1 MQGKSHVENPNK
13 KVFVMSWFV
22 LVLMG
27 YAAGQAKL
35 VEHSEFHRTVCPSIA
50 AETFRICRETAL
62 ARRSAWLKKAEACK
76 PKLFRREVSPVRLVK
91 VVPDKT
97 AFQGWRTVPNGEVD
111 SALRHML
118 KRGDSFIFDFGE
130 HLVGSVA
137 FRFLG
142 FENAMDAPVRLK
154 FTFAEVPLELIEKEP
169 ASADWRGLSLAW
181 IQRETFTFDNVPSEV
196 KLPRRYAF
204 RYMKVEVI
212 ACTPSGR
219 FGLDDVKAIA
229 ETSADEKNLR
239 PWCAPSPEA
248 AKMEEI
254 ARRTLRDCMQTVFE
268 DGPKRDR
275 RLWLGDLRL
284 EALANYETYRNFEIV
299 KRSLYLLA
307 GMADDAGLVR
317 SDAYERPTLRRGSC
331 QLLEYAAFFAV
342 TVLEYL
348 EASGDR
354 ETAEDLWSLC
364 VTQLDLLLD
373 AIDAGGVMND
383 RTDSRGVSRPLA
395 GTDWWCFID
404 HCRELN
410 RQVGGQGALA
420 FGFRKT
426 LALGQKLGHENE
438 VAFLSDVVARMA
450 QGASKRL
457 WNEERGMYVCE
468 KDGQASYLGQAW
480 MVLGGLA
487 DGDRMARCM
496 KTVMADAQ
504 AVRPVSPYGHHY
516 FTEALYV
523 AGLPR
528 EADAHMKSY
537 WGRMVNLG
545 ADTFW
550 EVFVPEDE
558 RASPYR
564 TPLLNSYCHAW
575 SCAPAYF
582 LRSAKYA
589 H

>member
-1 MQGKSHVENPNK
+1 MKQA
-13 KVFVMSWFV
+13 FVLSWFV
-22 LVLMG
+22 CTSMG
-27 YAAGQAKL
+27 YVAAQANCA
-35 VEHSEFHRTVCPSIA
+35 EASEFRRAVCPA
-50 AETFRICRETAL
+50 AVAETIRICRETSL

-76 PKLFRREVSPVRLVK
+76 PELFRREVVPVRLVK

-97 AFQGWRTVPNGEVD
+97 AFQGWRAVPNGEVN
-111 SALRHML
+111 SALRRML
-118 KRGDSFIFDFGE
+118 KRGDTLIFDFGE
-130 HLVGSVA
+130 HLVGSIA
-137 FRFLG
+137 FRFVG
-142 FENAMDAPVRLK
+142 FEKAMDAPMRLK
-154 FTFAEVPLELIEKEP
+154 FTFAEVPLELAEDEP
-169 ASADWRGLSLAW
+169 PSADWRGLSLAW

-212 ACTPSGR
+212 ASTPGGK

-229 ETSADEKNLR
+229 ETSANEKNLR
-239 PWCAPSPEA
+239 PWRAPSPEA

-307 GMADDAGLVR
+307 GTADDTGLVR
-317 SDAYERPTLRRGSC
+317 SDAYERPTLKRGGC
-331 QLLEYAAFFAV
+331 RILEYAAFLAV

-354 ETAEDLWSLC
+354 ETAEDLWPLC

-373 AIDAGGVMND
+373 AIDANGVMND
-383 RTDSRGVSRPLA
+383 RTDSRGVSRPLV

-410 RQVGGQGALA
+410 RQVAGQGALA
-420 FGFRKT
+420 FGFRKM
-426 LALGQKLGHENE
+426 LELGRKLGHEGE
-438 VAFLSDVVARMA
+438 VAFLSDVLVRLA
-450 QGASKRL
+450 QATSKRL
-457 WNEERGMYVCE
+457 WNEERGMFVCE

-480 MVLGGLA
+480 IVLGGLVE
-487 DGDRMARCM
+487 GEQMARCM
-496 KTVMADAQ
+496 KTVLADAQ

-528 EADAHMKSY
+528 EASAHMKSY
-537 WGRMVNLG
+537 WGRMVDLG

>member
-1 MQGKSHVENPNK
+1 MQGKSHVVNPHK
-13 KVFVMSWFV
+13 KVFVLSWFV
-22 LVLMG
+22 LLLMG
-27 YAAGQAKL
+27 YAVGQANST
-35 VEHSEFHRTVCPSIA
+35 ETSDFRRIDCPPTA
-50 AETFRICRETAL
+50 LETFRVCRETAL

-76 PKLFRREVSPVRLVK
+76 PKLFRREVTPVRLVK

-111 SALRHML
+111 SALRRVL
-118 KRGDSFIFDFGE
+118 KRGDAFIFDFGE

-137 FRFLG
+137 FRFVG

-154 FTFAEVPLELIEKEP
+154 FTFAEVPLELAEDEP
-169 ASADWRGLSLAW
+169 SLADWRGLSLAW
-181 IQRETFTFDNVPSEV
+181 IQRDVFTFDYVPSEV

-204 RYMKVEVI
+204 RYMKIEVI

-229 ETSADEKNLR
+229 ETSANEKNLR
-239 PWCAPSPEA
+239 PWRAPSPEV

-307 GMADDAGLVR
+307 GMADDTGLVH
-317 SDAYERPTLRRGSC
+317 SDAYERPTLKRGSC
-331 QLLEYAAFFAV
+331 RILEYAAFLAV
-342 TVLEYL
+342 TVMEYL

-354 ETAEDLWSLC
+354 ETAEDLWPLC
-364 VTQLDLLLD
+364 VAQLDLLLNT
-373 AIDAGGVMND
+373 I
-383 RTDSRGVSRPLA
+383 
-395 GTDWWCFID
+395 GTDGVFRPVSKEWWYFID
-404 HCRELN
+404 HCKGLN
-410 RQVGGQGALA
+410 RQVAEQGALA

-426 LALGQKLGHENE
+426 LELGRKLGHEDD
-438 VAFLSDVVARMA
+438 VRFLADVLSRMA
-450 QGASKRL
+450 RGASDRL

-487 DGDRMARCM
+487 NGDRMARCM

-528 EADAHMKSY
+528 EAAMHMKSY
-537 WGRMVNLG
+537 WGRMVDLG

>member
-1 MQGKSHVENPNK
+1 MQGKSHVENPHK
-13 KVFVMSWFV
+13 KVFVLSWFV
-22 LVLMG
+22 LASMG
-27 YAAGQAKL
+27 YAVGQANPA
-35 VEHSEFHRTVCPSIA
+35 ETYEFRRIDCPPTAS
-50 AETFRICRETAL
+50 ETFRVCRETAL
-62 ARRSAWLKKAEACK
+62 ARRSAWLKKAEAYK
-76 PKLFRREVSPVRLVK
+76 PKLFRREVTPVRLVK

-97 AFQGWRTVPNGEVD
+97 AFQGWRTEPNGEVS
-111 SALRHML
+111 SALRRML
-118 KRGDSFIFDFGE
+118 KRGDAFIFDFGE

-137 FRFLG
+137 FRFVG
-142 FENAMDAPVRLK
+142 FENAMDAPMRLK
-154 FTFAEVPLELIEKEP
+154 FTFAEVPLELIEDEP

-212 ACTPSGR
+212 ASTPSGK

-229 ETSADEKNLR
+229 ETSADERNLR
-239 PWCAPSPEA
+239 PWHAPSPEV

-307 GMADDAGLVR
+307 GTADDTGLVH
-317 SDAYERPTLRRGSC
+317 SDAYERPTIKRGGC
-331 QLLEYAAFFAV
+331 RILEYAAFLAV

-354 ETAEDLWSLC
+354 ETAEDLWPLC
-364 VTQLDLLLD
+364 VAQLDLLLNT
-373 AIDAGGVMND
+373 I
-383 RTDSRGVSRPLA
+383 
-395 GTDWWCFID
+395 GTDGVFRPVSKEWWYFID
-404 HCRELN
+404 HCKVLD
-410 RQVGGQGALA
+410 RQAAEQGALA

-426 LALGQKLGHENE
+426 LELGRKLGHEDD
-438 VAFLSDVVARMA
+438 VLFLADILSRMA
-450 QGASKRL
+450 RGASERL

-480 MVLGGLA
+480 IVLGGLA
-487 DGDRMARCM
+487 DGNRMARCM

-528 EADAHMKSY
+528 EAAAHMKSY
-537 WGRMVNLG
+537 WGRMVDLG

-582 LRSAKYA
+582 LRSTKYA
-589 H
+589 Q